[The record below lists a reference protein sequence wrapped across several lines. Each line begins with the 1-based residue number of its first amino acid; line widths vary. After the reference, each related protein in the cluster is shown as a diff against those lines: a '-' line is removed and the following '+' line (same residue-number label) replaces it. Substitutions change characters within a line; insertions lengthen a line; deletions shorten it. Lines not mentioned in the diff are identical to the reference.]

1 MPGGGGVGGSVAP
14 MCCRSCLGCRPAK
27 KLRGEDRAEALPI
40 FSLARRTAHAGGWGG
55 AGPPSVAGGGGCR
68 VAEKFRVDD
77 REEALL
83 IFYWALNIYSSQF
96 YANLPSLPT
105 PPYPALSAPRP
116 LFGLVPS
123 PASEQNFVRLGCVD
137 ITSRQGP
144 FLQGT
149 VKN

>member
-1 MPGGGGVGGSVAP
+1 M
-14 MCCRSCLGCRPAK
+14 K
-27 KLRGEDRAEALPI
+27 TH
-40 FSLARRTAHAGGWGG
+40 RTAHAGGGGGERSPQVLPELFGMPTGEKTQGRGQGGSAANFFLGPPHGPCRRGGG

-68 VAEKFRVDD
+68 VAEKLRVDD
-77 REEALL
+77 REEALP

-123 PASEQNFVRLGCVD
+123 PASEQHFVRLGCVN

-144 FLQGT
+144 S
-149 VKN
+149 